1 MDALTV
7 LKNLDSKGIRAT
19 AEDGR
24 LFLEPEDRVTP
35 DDGAAAKAVKTDL
48 LAVLAQPNR
57 DGSPLERLVYEIR
70 DARLIAEQRRR
81 AIQLQT
87 WLTDNLDKHLSAEP
101 SGLPSW
107 LANLTEFDIVE
118 RGHLREVFHY
128 QGCIHESGHCPAGA
142 AVSCTNCET
151 NGEPE

>member
-7 LKNLDSKGIRAT
+7 LKNLDEKGIRAT
-19 AEDGR
+19 AENGR

-35 DDGAAAKAVKTDL
+35 DDVAAAKAVKTDL
-48 LAVLAQPNR
+48 IAVLAQPKR
-57 DGSPLERLVYEIR
+57 DGSPLERLVYQIR
-70 DARLIAEQRRR
+70 DERLIAEQRRR

-87 WLTDNLDKHLSAEP
+87 WLTDNIDAHLSAEP

-118 RGHLREVFHY
+118 RGHLRELFGH
-128 QGCIHESGHCPAGA
+128 QGCIHKSGHCPPDA
-142 AVSCTNCET
+142 AVCCTACESA
-151 NGEPE
+151 EQE